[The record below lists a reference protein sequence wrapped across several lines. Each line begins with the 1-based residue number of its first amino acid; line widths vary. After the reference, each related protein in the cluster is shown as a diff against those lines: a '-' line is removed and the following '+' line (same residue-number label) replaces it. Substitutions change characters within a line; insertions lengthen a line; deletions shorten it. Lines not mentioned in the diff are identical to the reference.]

1 MMLVE
6 RFRVLVIGVGLM
18 CGSADV
24 LAAVTCVGD
33 DLNAIAATPNVDF
46 DTAIQPI
53 FNTRCAGCHTGGA
66 RLGNLN
72 LDRPSAVQHL
82 VNVRSDNAF
91 AGIPLVT
98 PGDPDQSFLF
108 KKLNCTNLNANL
120 GVRMP
125 FKDVSVPFNNFLSP
139 ADQALIRDW
148 VTQGAKAEA
157 ATPPPGPTLGAGFS
171 GNWFD
176 PDAGQDGHGFQIEV
190 LPDNGMLVI
199 WFVFN
204 PAGTAQNWIYSQGSY
219 DPASNTVTLPAFL
232 ETGGRFP
239 PNFDSAALSRTPW
252 GALTLSFSDCSNGG
266 AIWTPNAASEAAG
279 YAGVSFP
286 IRRVTSVAG
295 TTCP

>member
-6 RFRVLVIGVGLM
+6 KLRVFVIGVGLM
-18 CGSADV
+18 WGSADV
-24 LAAVTCVGD
+24 LAAVTCAGD
-33 DLNAIAATPNVDF
+33 ELSGIAPTPNVDF
-46 DTAIQPI
+46 NTTIQPI

-66 RLGNLN
+66 QLGNLN
-72 LDRPSAVQHL
+72 LDRPNAVQHL
-82 VNVRSDNAF
+82 VGVHSDNAF
-91 AGIPLVT
+91 AGIPRVT

-108 KKLNCTNLNANL
+108 KKVNCTNLNSNL

-125 FKDVSVPFNNFLSP
+125 FRDVSVPFNNFLSP
-139 ADQALIRDW
+139 AEQALIRDW
-148 VTQGAKAEA
+148 IAQGAQAFV
-157 ATPPPGPTLGAGFS
+157 TVPPVTTLGAGFS

-204 PAGTAQNWIYSQGSY
+204 PAGTAQSWIYSQGSY

-239 PNFDSAALSRTPW
+239 PNFNSTALTRTPW
-252 GALTLSFSDCSNGG
+252 GSLTLAFSDCSNGNVT
-266 AIWTPNAASEAAG
+266 WASNPDSAAAG
-279 YAGVSFP
+279 YGDVSFP